1 MKLNKKLLTAALA
14 GALIVTA
21 VPANTFA
28 EKNSAEDSYTE
39 ELNLSKEQAAA
50 RMDELAKQIAELSAR
65 RAEIVTREWKPGETS
80 EGLIEKLQKEEA
92 AAKANYEIAKA
103 NFEARAK
110 EWEAAKDAQEK
121 ARLAKR
127 KAIDAYNSKVG
138 EYERLVKEAEAARDA
153 AKKEAKEKY
162 DDTIASIN
170 RKYEV
175 AQTNLDRVEKEL
187 AAAQKALETALD
199 EDENVPEGTNAQIDQ
214 AKKAVR
220 DLEAKVA
227 QLKNERAKANDE
239 KITVQNSADETLAN
253 ANKQADTLFQAKL
266 QELNKK
272 YKLNDNYGDA
282 AAELTLIERAKL
294 KAIKDY
300 DEAKAYSDVAFKKYL
315 AADKAYEAASK
326 AYAKA
331 NQRAYKVTEELKS
344 IEKQLKE
351 KYVRLNIILKDQN
364 KGINSLAGKLDA
376 DMIKEIENFAELSKS
391 EQAEAI
397 AKLQA
402 ELNKLKEE
410 YDKTKDEIKEV
421 KSVYTYKF
429 AVKDTA
435 GKGVQGLSLTFTNI
449 EDSTKVYVGTS
460 DENGDIVV
468 KGIAEGT
475 YKIAVT
481 HVPTGYKVVQ
491 KGKMVSEV
499 KGLFRPEAEVKAEN
513 NVEEKEAAKESEVT
527 IPEYITIKGAEKD
540 NKEEK
545 DKKEE
550 KDEKVIDGG
559 TIIVDKKDKE
569 EKDNNEKKPE
579 DNKKE
584 DSKKEDNKKEDSKKE
599 DSKADKP
606 AKKEKKKLPKAGA
619 AAEAATIAA
628 AAMATMGGAY
638 LSLKKR
644 K

>member
-21 VPANTFA
+21 IPAGTFA
-28 EKNSAEDSYTE
+28 EKNSAENSYTE
-39 ELNLSKEQAAA
+39 ELNLTKEQAAK

-65 RAEIVTREWKPGETS
+65 RAAIVTQEWKAGETS

-92 AAKANYEIAKA
+92 AAKAKYEKAKA
-103 NFEARAK
+103 NFEAAAK
-110 EWEAAKDAQEK
+110 AWEDAKDAQEK

-127 KAIDAYNSKVG
+127 KALDAYEAKVG
-138 EYERLVKEAEAARDA
+138 EYKKLVKEAEEARDA
-153 AKKEAKEKY
+153 AKKEAQRKH

-170 RKYEV
+170 RKFEV
-175 AQTNLDRVEKEL
+175 AQTNVDRAQTEL
-187 AAAQKALETALD
+187 NAAKKALETLEDD
-199 EDENVPEGTNAQIDQ
+199 EDANVPEATQGQIAQ

-220 DLEAKVA
+220 DAEARLEQA
-227 QLKNERAKANDE
+227 KNERAKAHDE
-239 KITVQNSADETLAN
+239 KIVVQNAAEETLKN
-253 ANKQADTLFQAKL
+253 AKKQADTLYQAKK
-266 QELNKK
+266 QELDKK
-272 YKLNDNYGDA
+272 YILNDNYGDA
-282 AAELTLIERAKL
+282 AAELTKIERAKL
-294 KAIKDY
+294 KAIKAY
-300 DEAKAYSDVAFKKYL
+300 DDAKANADAAFKNYL
-315 AADKAYEAASK
+315 AADKAYDAASK
-326 AYAKA
+326 EYAKA
-331 NQRAYKVTEELKS
+331 NQRAYKVTEELKT

-351 KYVRLNIILKDQN
+351 KYVRINIILKDQN
-364 KGINSLAGKLDA
+364 QGINSLTGKLNA
-376 DMIKEIENFAELSKS
+376 DMIKELENFSQLSKS
-391 EQAEAI
+391 EQADAI
-397 AKLQA
+397 AKLQK
-402 ELNKLKEE
+402 ELDKLKEE

-421 KSVYTYKF
+421 KTVYTYKF

-435 GKGVQGLSLTFTNI
+435 GKGVQGLTLTFTNI
-449 EDSTKVYVGTS
+449 DDSSKVYTGTS

-491 KGKMVSEV
+491 KGKLVSEV

-513 NVEEKEAAKESEVT
+513 NVEEAKKDEAKKDATVE
-527 IPEYITIKGAEKD
+527 IPEYVTIKGG
-540 NKEEK
+540 KE

-550 KDEKVIDGG
+550 KDDEKVIEGG
-559 TIIVDKKDKE
+559 TIVVEK
-569 EKDNNEKKPE
+569 EKDNEKKPE
-579 DNKKE
+579 DNKKPE
-584 DSKKEDNKKEDSKKE
+584 KEDKK
-599 DSKADKP
+599 KP
-606 AKKEKKKLPKAGA
+606 AKPAKRNKRQLPQAGA

>member
-1 MKLNKKLLTAALA
+1 MM
-14 GALIVTA
+14 V
-21 VPANTFA
+21 
-28 EKNSAEDSYTE
+28 
-39 ELNLSKEQAAA
+39 
-50 RMDELAKQIAELSAR
+50 
-65 RAEIVTREWKPGETS
+65 
-80 EGLIEKLQKEEA
+80 
-92 AAKANYEIAKA
+92 
-103 NFEARAK
+103 
-110 EWEAAKDAQEK
+110 
-121 ARLAKR
+121 
-127 KAIDAYNSKVG
+127 
-138 EYERLVKEAEAARDA
+138 
-153 AKKEAKEKY
+153 
-162 DDTIASIN
+162 
-170 RKYEV
+170 
-175 AQTNLDRVEKEL
+175 
-187 AAAQKALETALD
+187 
-199 EDENVPEGTNAQIDQ
+199 
-214 AKKAVR
+214 
-220 DLEAKVA
+220 
-227 QLKNERAKANDE
+227 
-239 KITVQNSADETLAN
+239 KITVKDTAKENLDK

-272 YKLNDNYGDA
+272 YKLNDKYGDA

-300 DEAKAYSDVAFKKYL
+300 EDAKANAEAAFNNYVA
-315 AADKAYEAASK
+315 ANKAYEAASK

-351 KYVRLNIILKDQN
+351 NYVRINIILKDQN
-364 KGINSLAGKLDA
+364 QGINSLAGKLDA
-376 DMIKEIENFAELSKS
+376 DMIQEIENFAQLSKS
-391 EQAEAI
+391 EQAAAI
-397 AKLQA
+397 AKLQK

-481 HVPTGYKVVQ
+481 HIPTGYKVVQ

-513 NVEEKEAAKESEVT
+513 NVEKTEAKKDEAKKEEAKDATVE
-527 IPEYITIKGAEKD
+527 IPEYVTIKGG
-540 NKEEK
+540 KE

-550 KDEKVIDGG
+550 KENKDEKVIDGG
-559 TIIVDKKDKE
+559 TIVVEKQKDKKDN
-569 EKDNNEKKPE
+569 KDNKKPE
-579 DNKKE
+579 KKE
-584 DSKKEDNKKEDSKKE
+584 TK
-599 DSKADKP
+599 KP
-606 AKKEKKKLPKAGA
+606 AKPAKQKLPKAGA

>member
-21 VPANTFA
+21 IPAGTFA
-28 EKNSAEDSYTE
+28 EKNSAENSYTE
-39 ELNLSKEQAAA
+39 ELNLTKEQAAK

-65 RAEIVTREWKPGETS
+65 RAAIVTQEWKAGETS

-92 AAKANYEIAKA
+92 AAKAKYEKAKA
-103 NFEARAK
+103 NFEAAAK
-110 EWEAAKDAQEK
+110 AWEDAKDAQEK

-127 KAIDAYNSKVG
+127 KALDAYEAKVG
-138 EYERLVKEAEAARDA
+138 EYKKLVKEAEEARDA
-153 AKKEAKEKY
+153 AKKEAQRKH

-170 RKYEV
+170 RKFEV
-175 AQTNLDRVEKEL
+175 AQTNVDRAQTEL
-187 AAAQKALETALD
+187 NAAKKALETLEDD
-199 EDENVPEGTNAQIDQ
+199 EDANVPEATQGQIAQ

-220 DLEAKVA
+220 DAEARLEQA
-227 QLKNERAKANDE
+227 KNERAKANDE
-239 KITVQNSADETLAN
+239 KIVVQNAAEETLKN
-253 ANKQADTLFQAKL
+253 AKKQADTLYQAKK
-266 QELNKK
+266 QELDKK
-272 YKLNDNYGDA
+272 YILNDNYGDA
-282 AAELTLIERAKL
+282 AAELTKIERAKL
-294 KAIKDY
+294 KAIKAY
-300 DEAKAYSDVAFKKYL
+300 DDAKANADAAFKNYL
-315 AADKAYEAASK
+315 AADKAYDAASK
-326 AYAKA
+326 EYAKA
-331 NQRAYKVTEELKS
+331 NQRAYKVTEELKT

-351 KYVRLNIILKDQN
+351 KYVRINIILKDQN
-364 KGINSLAGKLDA
+364 QGINSLTGKLNA
-376 DMIKEIENFAELSKS
+376 DMIKELENFSQLSKS
-391 EQAEAI
+391 EQADAI
-397 AKLQA
+397 AKLQK
-402 ELNKLKEE
+402 ELDKLKEE

-421 KSVYTYKF
+421 KTVYTYKF

-435 GKGVQGLSLTFTNI
+435 GKGVQGLTLTFTNI
-449 EDSTKVYVGTS
+449 DDSSKVYTGTS

-491 KGKMVSEV
+491 KGKLVSEV

-513 NVEEKEAAKESEVT
+513 NVEEISEKKEEAKDKEVE
-527 IPEYITIKGAEKD
+527 IPEYVTIKGG
-540 NKEEK
+540 KE

-550 KDEKVIDGG
+550 KDDEKVIEGG
-559 TIIVDKKDKE
+559 TIVVEK
-569 EKDNNEKKPE
+569 EKDNEKKPE
-579 DNKKE
+579 DNKKPE
-584 DSKKEDNKKEDSKKE
+584 KEDNKKPAKPSKKE
-599 DSKADKP
+599 KA
-606 AKKEKKKLPKAGA
+606 ELPKAGA

>member
-21 VPANTFA
+21 IPAGTFA
-28 EKNSAEDSYTE
+28 EKNSAENSYTE
-39 ELNLSKEQAAA
+39 ELNLTKEQAAK

-65 RAEIVTREWKPGETS
+65 RAAIVTKEWKAGETS

-92 AAKANYEIAKA
+92 AAKAKYEKAKA
-103 NFEARAK
+103 NFEAAAK
-110 EWEAAKDAQEK
+110 AWEDAKDAQEK

-127 KAIDAYNSKVG
+127 KALDAYEAKVG
-138 EYERLVKEAEAARDA
+138 EYKKLVKEAEEARDA
-153 AKKEAKEKY
+153 AKKEAQRKH

-170 RKYEV
+170 RKFEV
-175 AQTNLDRVEKEL
+175 AQTNVDRAQTEL
-187 AAAQKALETALD
+187 NAAKKALETLEDD
-199 EDENVPEGTNAQIDQ
+199 EDANVPEATQGQIAQ

-220 DLEAKVA
+220 DAEARLEQA
-227 QLKNERAKANDE
+227 KNERAKAHDE
-239 KITVQNSADETLAN
+239 KIVVQNAAEETLKKAK
-253 ANKQADTLFQAKL
+253 KQADTLYQAKK
-266 QELNKK
+266 QELDKK
-272 YKLNDNYGDA
+272 YILNDNYGDA
-282 AAELTLIERAKL
+282 AAELTKIERAKL
-294 KAIKDY
+294 KAIKAY
-300 DEAKAYSDVAFKKYL
+300 DDAKANADAAFKNYL
-315 AADKAYEAASK
+315 AADKAYDAASK
-326 AYAKA
+326 EYAKA
-331 NQRAYKVTEELKS
+331 NQRAYKVTEELKT

-351 KYVRLNIILKDQN
+351 KYVRINIILKDQN
-364 KGINSLAGKLDA
+364 QGINSLTGKLNA
-376 DMIKEIENFAELSKS
+376 DMIKELENFSQLSKS
-391 EQAEAI
+391 EQADAI
-397 AKLQA
+397 AKLQK
-402 ELNKLKEE
+402 ELDKLKEE

-421 KSVYTYKF
+421 KTVYTYKF

-435 GKGVQGLSLTFTNI
+435 GKGVQGLTLTFTNI
-449 EDSTKVYVGTS
+449 DDSSKVYTGTS

-513 NVEEKEAAKESEVT
+513 NVEEISEKKEEAKDKEVE
-527 IPEYITIKGAEKD
+527 IPEYVTIKGG
-540 NKEEK
+540 KE
-545 DKKEE
+545 DKKD
-550 KDEKVIDGG
+550 DEKVIEGG
-559 TIIVDKKDKE
+559 TIVVEK
-569 EKDNNEKKPE
+569 EKDNEKKPE
-579 DNKKE
+579 DNKKPE
-584 DSKKEDNKKEDSKKE
+584 KEDNKKP
-599 DSKADKP
+599 AKP
-606 AKKEKKKLPKAGA
+606 AKKVKKQLPKAGA

>member
-14 GALIVTA
+14 GALVVTA
-21 VPANTFA
+21 VPAGTFA
-28 EKNSAEDSYTE
+28 EKNSAENTYPEETNYT
-39 ELNLSKEQAAA
+39 KEQAAA
-50 RMDELAKQIAELSAR
+50 RMDQLAKKIAELSAR
-65 RAEIVTREWKPGETS
+65 RAAIVTQEWKAGETS

-92 AAKANYEIAKA
+92 AAKKAYEAAKA
-103 NFEARAK
+103 NFEAAAK
-110 EWEAAKDAQEK
+110 AWEDAKDAQEK

-127 KAIDAYNSKVG
+127 KALDAYDAKVG
-138 EYERLVKEAEAARDA
+138 EYNKLVKEAEAARDA
-153 AKKEAKEKY
+153 AKKEAKEKFE
-162 DDTIASIN
+162 DTIASVN

-175 AQTNLDRVEKEL
+175 SQTNLDRAENEL
-187 AAAQKALETALD
+187 AAAKKALETIAD
-199 EDENVPEGTNAQIDQ
+199 EDEDVPEGTQAQYDQ
-214 AKKAVR
+214 AKKTVT

-227 QLKNERAKANDE
+227 QLKVERTKAHDE
-239 KITVQNSADETLAN
+239 KVTVEYTAKENLEK

-300 DEAKAYSDVAFKKYL
+300 ENAKANAEAAFENYL
-315 AADKAYEAASK
+315 AANKAYEAASK

-331 NQRAYKVTEELKS
+331 NQRAYKLTEELKS

-351 KYVRLNIILKDQN
+351 NYVRINTILKDQN
-364 KGINSLAGKLDA
+364 QGINSLAGKLDA

-391 EQAEAI
+391 EQAAAI
-397 AKLQA
+397 AKLQK

-499 KGLFRPEAEVKAEN
+499 KSLFRPEAEVKAEN
-513 NVEEKEAAKESEVT
+513 NAEEAKKDEAKKDATVE
-527 IPEYITIKGAEKD
+527 IPEYVTIKGG
-540 NKEEK
+540 KE
-545 DKKEE
+545 DKKDDK

-559 TIIVDKKDKE
+559 TIVVEK
-569 EKDNNEKKPE
+569 EKDNKDNKDEKYNKDNKKPE
-579 DNKKE
+579 KDEKENNKKP
-584 DSKKEDNKKEDSKKE
+584 
-599 DSKADKP
+599 AKP
-606 AKKEKKKLPKAGA
+606 SKKEKKALPKAGA

>member
-1 MKLNKKLLTAALA
+1 MKLNKKLLTAALT

-21 VPANTFA
+21 VPAGTFA
-28 EKNSAEDSYTE
+28 EKNSAENTYTE
-39 ELNLSKEQAAA
+39 ELNLTKQQAAA
-50 RMDELAKQIAELSAR
+50 RMDQLAKQIAELSAR
-65 RAEIVTREWKPGETS
+65 RAAIVTQEWEAGQTS
-80 EGLIEKLQKEEA
+80 EGLIEKLQKEAAAKKAYE
-92 AAKANYEIAKA
+92 AAKANYEAAAKA
-103 NFEARAK
+103 
-110 EWEAAKDAQEK
+110 WENAKDAQEK

-127 KAIDAYNSKVG
+127 KAIDAYDAKVG

-153 AKKEAKEKY
+153 AKKEAKRKF
-162 DDTIASIN
+162 DDTIANSN
-170 RKYEV
+170 RKFEV
-175 AQTNLDRVEKEL
+175 AQTNVDRAQIEL
-187 AAAQKALETALD
+187 NAAKKALATVEDD
-199 EDENVPEGTNAQIDQ
+199 EENVPEGTNAQIAQ

-220 DLEAKVA
+220 DA
-227 QLKNERAKANDE
+227 QARLAQAENEKAKAHDE
-239 KITVQNSADETLAN
+239 KVEAHAAAGKTLEN
-253 ANKQADTLFQAKL
+253 AIKQADTLFQAKL

-272 YKLNDNYGDA
+272 YRLNDNYGDA

-294 KAIKDY
+294 KAIKDF
-300 DEAKAYSDVAFKKYL
+300 DNARANAEVAFRNYL
-315 AADKAYEAASK
+315 AAEKSYDAASK

-351 KYVRLNIILKDQN
+351 KYVRINIILKDQN
-364 KGINSLAGKLDA
+364 QGINSLAGKLDA

-391 EQAEAI
+391 EQAAAI
-397 AKLQA
+397 AKLQT

-429 AVKDTA
+429 AVKDTT
-435 GKGVQGLSLTFTNI
+435 GKGVQGLTLQFTNI
-449 EDSTKVYVGTS
+449 EDSTKVYNGTS
-460 DENGDIVV
+460 DEKGDIVV

-481 HVPTGYKVVQ
+481 HIPTGYKVVQ

-513 NVEEKEAAKESEVT
+513 NVEEAKKDEAKKEAEVE
-527 IPEYITIKGAEKD
+527 IPEYVTIKGG
-540 NKEEK
+540 KE

-550 KDEKVIDGG
+550 KENKDEKVVDGG
-559 TIIVDKKDKE
+559 TIVVEKEKDNKDNTKKPEKE
-569 EKDNNEKKPE
+569 EKENNKKPA
-579 DNKKE
+579 KP
-584 DSKKEDNKKEDSKKE
+584 SKKE
-599 DSKADKP
+599 KA
-606 AKKEKKKLPKAGA
+606 ELPKAGA

>member
-21 VPANTFA
+21 IPAGTFA
-28 EKNSAEDSYTE
+28 EKNSGENSYTE
-39 ELNLSKEQAAA
+39 ELNLTKEQAAK

-65 RAEIVTREWKPGETS
+65 RAAIVTQEWKAGETS

-92 AAKANYEIAKA
+92 AAKAKYEKAKA
-103 NFEARAK
+103 NFEAAAK
-110 EWEAAKDAQEK
+110 AWEDAKDAQEK

-127 KAIDAYNSKVG
+127 KALDAYEAKVG
-138 EYERLVKEAEAARDA
+138 EYKKLVKEAEEARDA
-153 AKKEAKEKY
+153 AKKEAQRKH

-170 RKYEV
+170 RKFEV
-175 AQTNLDRVEKEL
+175 AQTNVDRAQTEL
-187 AAAQKALETALD
+187 NAAKKALETLEDD
-199 EDENVPEGTNAQIDQ
+199 EDANVPEATQGQIAQ

-220 DLEAKVA
+220 DAEARLEQA
-227 QLKNERAKANDE
+227 KNERAKAHDE
-239 KITVQNSADETLAN
+239 KIVVQNAAEETLKKAK
-253 ANKQADTLFQAKL
+253 KQADTLYQAKK
-266 QELNKK
+266 QELDKK
-272 YKLNDNYGDA
+272 YILNDNYGDA
-282 AAELTLIERAKL
+282 AAELTKIERAKL
-294 KAIKDY
+294 KAIKAY
-300 DEAKAYSDVAFKKYL
+300 DDAKANADAAFKNYL
-315 AADKAYEAASK
+315 AADKAYDAASK
-326 AYAKA
+326 EYAKA
-331 NQRAYKVTEELKS
+331 NQRAYKVTEELKT

-351 KYVRLNIILKDQN
+351 KYVRINIILKDQN
-364 KGINSLAGKLDA
+364 QGINSLTGKLNA
-376 DMIKEIENFAELSKS
+376 DMIKELENFSQLSKS
-391 EQAEAI
+391 EQADAI
-397 AKLQA
+397 AKLQK
-402 ELNKLKEE
+402 ELDKLKEE

-421 KSVYTYKF
+421 KTVYTYKF

-435 GKGVQGLSLTFTNI
+435 GKGVQGLTLTFTNI
-449 EDSTKVYVGTS
+449 DDSSKVYTGTS

-491 KGKMVSEV
+491 KGKLVSEV

-513 NVEEKEAAKESEVT
+513 NVEEISEKKEEAKDKEVE
-527 IPEYITIKGAEKD
+527 IPEYVTIKGG
-540 NKEEK
+540 KE

-550 KDEKVIDGG
+550 KDDEKVIEGG
-559 TIIVDKKDKE
+559 TIVVEK
-569 EKDNNEKKPE
+569 EKDNEKKPE
-579 DNKKE
+579 DNKKPE
-584 DSKKEDNKKEDSKKE
+584 KENNKKP
-599 DSKADKP
+599 AKP
-606 AKKEKKKLPKAGA
+606 AKKVKKQLPKAGA

>member
-14 GALIVTA
+14 GALVVTA
-21 VPANTFA
+21 VPAGTFA
-28 EKNSAEDSYTE
+28 EKNAAENSYTE
-39 ELNLSKEQAAA
+39 ELNLTKQQAAA
-50 RMDELAKQIAELSAR
+50 RMDQLAKKIAELSAR
-65 RAEIVTREWKPGETS
+65 RAQIVTQEWKAGETS

-92 AAKANYEIAKA
+92 AAKKAYEAAKA
-103 NFEARAK
+103 NFEAAAK
-110 EWEAAKDAQEK
+110 AWEQAKDAQEK

-127 KAIDAYNSKVG
+127 KALDAYDAKVG
-138 EYERLVKEAEAARDA
+138 EYNRLVKEAEAARDA
-153 AKKEAKEKY
+153 AKKEAKEKFE
-162 DDTIASIN
+162 DTIASAN

-175 AQTNLDRVEKEL
+175 AQTNLDRAENEL
-187 AAAQKALETALD
+187 AAAKKALETIADD
-199 EDENVPEGTNAQIDQ
+199 EDENVPEGTNAQYDQ

-220 DLEAKVA
+220 ELQAKVA
-227 QLKNERAKANDE
+227 QLEVERAKANDE
-239 KITVQNSADETLAN
+239 KITVKDTAKENLEK

-300 DEAKAYSDVAFKKYL
+300 DNAKANAEAAFGNYVA
-315 AADKAYEAASK
+315 ANKAYEAASK
-326 AYAKA
+326 AYARA

-351 KYVRLNIILKDQN
+351 NYVRINIILKDQN
-364 KGINSLAGKLDA
+364 QGINSLAGKLDS

-397 AKLQA
+397 AKLQK

-513 NVEEKEAAKESEVT
+513 NVEETKKDEAKKEAEVE
-527 IPEYITIKGAEKD
+527 IPEYVTIKGG
-540 NKEEK
+540 KE

-550 KDEKVIDGG
+550 KDEKVVDGG
-559 TIIVDKKDKE
+559 TIVVEK
-569 EKDNNEKKPE
+569 EKDNEKKPE
-579 DNKKE
+579 DNKKPE
-584 DSKKEDNKKEDSKKE
+584 KEEKENNKKPAKPSKKE
-599 DSKADKP
+599 KA
-606 AKKEKKKLPKAGA
+606 ELPKAGA

>member
-21 VPANTFA
+21 IPAGTFA
-28 EKNSAEDSYTE
+28 EKNSAENSYTE
-39 ELNLSKEQAAA
+39 ELNLTKEQAAK

-65 RAEIVTREWKPGETS
+65 RAAIVTQEWKAGETS

-92 AAKANYEIAKA
+92 AAKAKYEKAKA
-103 NFEARAK
+103 NFEAAAK
-110 EWEAAKDAQEK
+110 AWEDAKDAQEK

-127 KAIDAYNSKVG
+127 KALDAYEAKVG
-138 EYERLVKEAEAARDA
+138 EYKKLVKEAEEARDA
-153 AKKEAKEKY
+153 AKKEAQRKH

-170 RKYEV
+170 RKFEV
-175 AQTNLDRVEKEL
+175 AQTNVDRAQTEL
-187 AAAQKALETALD
+187 NAAKKALETLEDD
-199 EDENVPEGTNAQIDQ
+199 EDANVPEATQGQIAQ

-220 DLEAKVA
+220 DAEARLEQA
-227 QLKNERAKANDE
+227 KNEKAKAHDE
-239 KITVQNSADETLAN
+239 KIVVQNAAEETLKKAK
-253 ANKQADTLFQAKL
+253 KQADTLYQAKK
-266 QELNKK
+266 QELDKK
-272 YKLNDNYGDA
+272 YILNDNYGDA
-282 AAELTLIERAKL
+282 AAELTKIERAKL
-294 KAIKDY
+294 KAIKAY
-300 DEAKAYSDVAFKKYL
+300 DDAKANADAAFKNYL
-315 AADKAYEAASK
+315 AADKAYDAASK
-326 AYAKA
+326 EYAKA
-331 NQRAYKVTEELKS
+331 NQRAYKVTEELKT

-351 KYVRLNIILKDQN
+351 KYVRINIILKDQN
-364 KGINSLAGKLDA
+364 QGINSLTGKLNA
-376 DMIKEIENFAELSKS
+376 DMIKELENFSQLSKS
-391 EQAEAI
+391 EQADAI
-397 AKLQA
+397 AKLQK
-402 ELNKLKEE
+402 ELDKLKEE

-421 KSVYTYKF
+421 KTVYTYKF

-435 GKGVQGLSLTFTNI
+435 GKGVQGLTLTFTNI
-449 EDSTKVYVGTS
+449 DDSSKVYTGTS

-491 KGKMVSEV
+491 KGKLVSEV

-513 NVEEKEAAKESEVT
+513 NVEEISEKKEEAKDKEVE
-527 IPEYITIKGAEKD
+527 IPEYVTIKGG
-540 NKEEK
+540 KE

-550 KDEKVIDGG
+550 KDDEKVIEGG
-559 TIIVDKKDKE
+559 TIVVEK
-569 EKDNNEKKPE
+569 EKDNEKKPE
-579 DNKKE
+579 DNKKPE
-584 DSKKEDNKKEDSKKE
+584 KENNKKP
-599 DSKADKP
+599 AKP
-606 AKKEKKKLPKAGA
+606 AKKVKKQLPKAGA

>member
-14 GALIVTA
+14 GALVVTA
-21 VPANTFA
+21 VPAGTFA
-28 EKNSAEDSYTE
+28 EKNSKENSYTE
-39 ELNLSKEQAAA
+39 ELNLTKQQAAA
-50 RMDELAKQIAELSAR
+50 RMDQLAKKIAELSAR
-65 RAEIVTREWKPGETS
+65 RAAIVTQEWKAGETS

-92 AAKANYEIAKA
+92 AAKKAYEAAKA
-103 NFEARAK
+103 NFEAAAK
-110 EWEAAKDAQEK
+110 AWEAAKDAQEK

-127 KAIDAYNSKVG
+127 KALDAYDAKVG
-138 EYERLVKEAEAARDA
+138 EYNRLVKEAEAARDA
-153 AKKEAKEKY
+153 AKKEAKEKFE
-162 DDTIASIN
+162 DTIASAN

-175 AQTNLDRVEKEL
+175 AQTNLDRAENEL
-187 AAAQKALETALD
+187 AAAKKALETIADD
-199 EDENVPEGTNAQIDQ
+199 EDENIPEGTNAQYDQ

-220 DLEAKVA
+220 DLQAKVA
-227 QLKNERAKANDE
+227 ELEVERAKANDE
-239 KITVQNSADETLAN
+239 KITVKNTAKENLEK

-300 DEAKAYSDVAFKKYL
+300 DNAKANAEAAFNNYVA
-315 AADKAYEAASK
+315 ANKAYEAASK

-351 KYVRLNIILKDQN
+351 NYVRINIILKDQN
-364 KGINSLAGKLDA
+364 QGINSLAGKLDS

-391 EQAEAI
+391 EQAAAI
-397 AKLQA
+397 AKLQK

-475 YKIAVT
+475 YKITVT

-499 KGLFRPEAEVKAEN
+499 KSLFRPEAEVKAEN
-513 NVEEKEAAKESEVT
+513 NAEEATAEKKDATVE
-527 IPEYITIKGAEKD
+527 IPEYVTIKGG
-540 NKEEK
+540 KE

-550 KDEKVIDGG
+550 KENKDEKVIDGG
-559 TIIVDKKDKE
+559 TIVVEKQKDKKD
-569 EKDNNEKKPE
+569 NKKPE
-579 DNKKE
+579 KKE
-584 DSKKEDNKKEDSKKE
+584 TK
-599 DSKADKP
+599 KP
-606 AKKEKKKLPKAGA
+606 AKPAKQKKALPKAGA

>member
-21 VPANTFA
+21 IPASTFA
-28 EKNSAEDSYTE
+28 EKNSAENSYTE
-39 ELNLSKEQAAA
+39 ELNLTKEQAAK
-50 RMDELAKQIAELSAR
+50 RMDELAKQIAELSKR
-65 RAEIVTREWKPGETS
+65 RAEIVTQEWKAGETS

-92 AAKANYEIAKA
+92 AAKAKYEKAKA
-103 NFEARAK
+103 NFEAAAK
-110 EWEAAKDAQEK
+110 AWEDAKDAQEK

-127 KAIDAYNSKVG
+127 KALDAYEAKVG
-138 EYERLVKEAEAARDA
+138 EYKKLVKEAEEARDA
-153 AKKEAKEKY
+153 AKKEAQRKH

-170 RKYEV
+170 RKFEV
-175 AQTNLDRVEKEL
+175 AQTNVDRAQTEL
-187 AAAQKALETALD
+187 NAAKKALETLEDD
-199 EDENVPEGTNAQIDQ
+199 EDANVPEATQGQIAQ

-220 DLEAKVA
+220 DAEARLEQA
-227 QLKNERAKANDE
+227 KNERAKAHDE
-239 KITVQNSADETLAN
+239 KIVVQNAAEETLKKAK
-253 ANKQADTLFQAKL
+253 KQADTLYQAKK
-266 QELNKK
+266 QELDKK
-272 YKLNDNYGDA
+272 YILNDNYGDA
-282 AAELTLIERAKL
+282 AAELTKIERAKL
-294 KAIKDY
+294 KAIKAY
-300 DEAKAYSDVAFKKYL
+300 DDAKANADAAFKNYL
-315 AADKAYEAASK
+315 AADKAYDAASK
-326 AYAKA
+326 EYAKA

-351 KYVRLNIILKDQN
+351 KYVRINIILKDQN
-364 KGINSLAGKLDA
+364 QGINSLTGKLNA
-376 DMIKEIENFAELSKS
+376 DMIKELENFSQLSKS
-391 EQAEAI
+391 EQADAI
-397 AKLQA
+397 AKLQK
-402 ELNKLKEE
+402 ELDKLKEE

-421 KSVYTYKF
+421 KTVYTYKF

-435 GKGVQGLSLTFTNI
+435 GKGVQGLTLTFTNI
-449 EDSTKVYVGTS
+449 DDSSKVYTGTS

-513 NVEEKEAAKESEVT
+513 NVEEISEKKEEAKDKEVE
-527 IPEYITIKGAEKD
+527 IPEYVTIKGG
-540 NKEEK
+540 KE
-545 DKKEE
+545 DKKDD
-550 KDEKVIDGG
+550 KKDDEKVIEGG
-559 TIIVDKKDKE
+559 TIVVEK
-569 EKDNNEKKPE
+569 EKDNEKKPE
-579 DNKKE
+579 DNKKPE
-584 DSKKEDNKKEDSKKE
+584 KEDNKKT
-599 DSKADKP
+599 AKP
-606 AKKEKKKLPKAGA
+606 AKKVKKQLPKAGA

>member
-21 VPANTFA
+21 IPAGTFA
-28 EKNSAEDSYTE
+28 EKNSAENSYTE
-39 ELNLSKEQAAA
+39 ELNLTKEQAAK

-65 RAEIVTREWKPGETS
+65 RAAIVTQEWKAGETS

-92 AAKANYEIAKA
+92 AAKAKYEKAKA
-103 NFEARAK
+103 NFEA
-110 EWEAAKDAQEK
+110 AAKAWEDAKYAQEK

-127 KAIDAYNSKVG
+127 KALDAYEAKVG
-138 EYERLVKEAEAARDA
+138 EYKKLVKEAEEARDA
-153 AKKEAKEKY
+153 AKKEAQRKH

-170 RKYEV
+170 RKFEV
-175 AQTNLDRVEKEL
+175 AQTNVDRAQTEL
-187 AAAQKALETALD
+187 NAAKKALETLEDD
-199 EDENVPEGTNAQIDQ
+199 EDANVPEATQGQIAQ

-220 DLEAKVA
+220 DAEARLEQA
-227 QLKNERAKANDE
+227 KNERAKAHDE
-239 KITVQNSADETLAN
+239 KIVVQNAAEETLKKAK
-253 ANKQADTLFQAKL
+253 KQADTLYQAKK
-266 QELNKK
+266 QELDKK
-272 YKLNDNYGDA
+272 YILNDNYGDA
-282 AAELTLIERAKL
+282 AAELTKIERAKL
-294 KAIKDY
+294 KAIKAY
-300 DEAKAYSDVAFKKYL
+300 DDAKANADAAFKNYL
-315 AADKAYEAASK
+315 AADKAYDAASK
-326 AYAKA
+326 EYAKA
-331 NQRAYKVTEELKS
+331 NQRAYKVTEELKT

-351 KYVRLNIILKDQN
+351 KYVRINIILKDQN
-364 KGINSLAGKLDA
+364 QGINSLTGKLNA
-376 DMIKEIENFAELSKS
+376 DMIKELENFSQLSKS
-391 EQAEAI
+391 EQADAI
-397 AKLQA
+397 AKLQK
-402 ELNKLKEE
+402 ELDKLKEE

-421 KSVYTYKF
+421 KTVYTYKF

-435 GKGVQGLSLTFTNI
+435 GKGVQGLTLTFTNI
-449 EDSTKVYVGTS
+449 DDSSKVYTGTS

-491 KGKMVSEV
+491 KGKLVSEV

-513 NVEEKEAAKESEVT
+513 NVEEISEKKEEAKDKEVE
-527 IPEYITIKGAEKD
+527 IPEYVTIKGG
-540 NKEEK
+540 KE

-550 KDEKVIDGG
+550 KDDEKVIEGG
-559 TIIVDKKDKE
+559 TIVVEK
-569 EKDNNEKKPE
+569 EKDNEKKPE
-579 DNKKE
+579 DNKKPE
-584 DSKKEDNKKEDSKKE
+584 KEDNKKP
-599 DSKADKP
+599 AKP
-606 AKKEKKKLPKAGA
+606 AKKVKKQLPKAGA

>member
-14 GALIVTA
+14 GALVVTA
-21 VPANTFA
+21 VPAGTFA
-28 EKNSAEDSYTE
+28 EKNGAENSYTE
-39 ELNLSKEQAAA
+39 ELNLTKEQAAA

-65 RAEIVTREWKPGETS
+65 RAAIVTQEWEAGQTS

-92 AAKANYEIAKA
+92 VAKKAYEAAKANYEAAAKA
-103 NFEARAK
+103 
-110 EWEAAKDAQEK
+110 WEDAKDAQEK

-127 KAIDAYNSKVG
+127 KAIDAYNAKVG

-153 AKKEAKEKY
+153 AKKEAQRKF
-162 DDTIASIN
+162 DDTIANSN
-170 RKYEV
+170 REFEV
-175 AQTNLDRVEKEL
+175 AQTNVDRAQIEL
-187 AAAQKALETALD
+187 NAAKKALATLEDD
-199 EDENVPEGTNAQIDQ
+199 EENVPEATQGQIAQ

-220 DLEAKVA
+220 DA
-227 QLKNERAKANDE
+227 QARLAQAENEKAKAHDE
-239 KITVQNSADETLAN
+239 KVEAHAAAGKTLESAI
-253 ANKQADTLFQAKL
+253 KQADTLFQAKI

-282 AAELTLIERAKL
+282 AAELTKIERAKL
-294 KAIKDY
+294 KAIKAY
-300 DEAKAYSDVAFKKYL
+300 DDAKANADSAFKNYL
-315 AADKAYEAASK
+315 AAEKAYDAASK
-326 AYAKA
+326 TYAKA

-351 KYVRLNIILKDQN
+351 KYVRINIILKDQN
-364 KGINSLAGKLDA
+364 QGINSLTGKLNA
-376 DMIKEIENFAELSKS
+376 DMIKELENFSQLSKS
-391 EQAEAI
+391 EQADAI
-397 AKLQA
+397 AKLQK
-402 ELNKLKEE
+402 ELDKLKEE

-421 KSVYTYKF
+421 KTVYTYKF

-435 GKGVQGLSLTFTNI
+435 GKGVQGLTLTFTNI
-449 EDSTKVYVGTS
+449 DDSTKVYAGTS
-460 DENGDIVV
+460 DENGDIIV

-491 KGKMVSEV
+491 KGKLVSEV
-499 KGLFRPEAEVKAEN
+499 KSLFRPEAEVKAEN
-513 NVEEKEAAKESEVT
+513 NAEEATAEKKDATVE
-527 IPEYITIKGAEKD
+527 IPEYVTIKGG
-540 NKEEK
+540 KE

-550 KDEKVIDGG
+550 KDDEKVIEGG
-559 TIIVDKKDKE
+559 TIVVEK
-569 EKDNNEKKPE
+569 EKDNKDNKKPE
-579 DNKKE
+579 
-584 DSKKEDNKKEDSKKE
+584 KEDNKKPEKE
-599 DSKADKP
+599 EKENNKKP
-606 AKKEKKKLPKAGA
+606 AKPAKTKKKLPKAGA

>member
-21 VPANTFA
+21 IPAGTFA
-28 EKNSAEDSYTE
+28 EKNSAENSYTE
-39 ELNLSKEQAAA
+39 ELNLTKEQAAK

-65 RAEIVTREWKPGETS
+65 RAAIVTQEWKAGETS

-92 AAKANYEIAKA
+92 AAKAKYEKAKA
-103 NFEARAK
+103 NFEAAAK
-110 EWEAAKDAQEK
+110 AWEDAKDAQEK

-127 KAIDAYNSKVG
+127 KALDAYEAKVG
-138 EYERLVKEAEAARDA
+138 EYKKLVKEAEEARDA
-153 AKKEAKEKY
+153 AKKEAQRKH

-170 RKYEV
+170 RKFEV
-175 AQTNLDRVEKEL
+175 AQTNVDRAQTEL
-187 AAAQKALETALD
+187 NAAKKALETLEDD
-199 EDENVPEGTNAQIDQ
+199 EDANVPEATQGQIAQ

-220 DLEAKVA
+220 DAEARLEQA
-227 QLKNERAKANDE
+227 KNERAKAHDE
-239 KITVQNSADETLAN
+239 KIVVQNAAEETLKKAK
-253 ANKQADTLFQAKL
+253 KQADTLYQAKK
-266 QELNKK
+266 QELDKK
-272 YKLNDNYGDA
+272 YILNDNYGDA
-282 AAELTLIERAKL
+282 AAELTKIERAKL
-294 KAIKDY
+294 KAIKAY
-300 DEAKAYSDVAFKKYL
+300 DDAKANADAAFKNYL
-315 AADKAYEAASK
+315 AADKAYDAASK
-326 AYAKA
+326 EYAKA
-331 NQRAYKVTEELKS
+331 NQRAYKVTEELKT

-351 KYVRLNIILKDQN
+351 KYVRINIILKDQN
-364 KGINSLAGKLDA
+364 QGINSLTGKLNA
-376 DMIKEIENFAELSKS
+376 DMIKELENFSQLSKS
-391 EQAEAI
+391 EQADAI
-397 AKLQA
+397 AKLQK
-402 ELNKLKEE
+402 ELDKLKEE

-421 KSVYTYKF
+421 KTVYTYKF

-435 GKGVQGLSLTFTNI
+435 GKGVQGLTLTFTNI
-449 EDSTKVYVGTS
+449 DDSSKVYTGTS

-513 NVEEKEAAKESEVT
+513 NVEEISEKKEEAKDKEVE
-527 IPEYITIKGAEKD
+527 IPEYVTIKGG
-540 NKEEK
+540 KE

-550 KDEKVIDGG
+550 KDDEKVIEGG
-559 TIIVDKKDKE
+559 TIVVEK
-569 EKDNNEKKPE
+569 EKDNEKKPE
-579 DNKKE
+579 DNKKPE
-584 DSKKEDNKKEDSKKE
+584 KEDNKKP
-599 DSKADKP
+599 AKP
-606 AKKEKKKLPKAGA
+606 AKKVKKQLPKAGA

>member
-14 GALIVTA
+14 GALVVTA
-21 VPANTFA
+21 VPAGTFA
-28 EKNSAEDSYTE
+28 EKNSKENSYTE
-39 ELNLSKEQAAA
+39 ELNLTKQQAAA
-50 RMDELAKQIAELSAR
+50 RMDQLAKKIAELSAR
-65 RAEIVTREWKPGETS
+65 RAAIVTQEWKAGETS
-80 EGLIEKLQKEEA
+80 EGLIEKLQREEA
-92 AAKANYEIAKA
+92 AAKKAYEAAKA
-103 NFEARAK
+103 NFEAAAK
-110 EWEAAKDAQEK
+110 AWEDAKDAQEK

-127 KAIDAYNSKVG
+127 KALDAYDAKLG
-138 EYERLVKEAEAARDA
+138 EYAKLVKEAEAARDA
-153 AKKEAKEKY
+153 AKKEAKEKFE
-162 DDTIASIN
+162 DTIASAN
-170 RKYEV
+170 RKYEA
-175 AQTNLDRVEKEL
+175 AQTNLDRAENEL
-187 AAAQKALETALD
+187 TAAKKALETIAD
-199 EDENVPEGTNAQIDQ
+199 SDENVPEGTKAQYDQ

-220 DLEAKVA
+220 EAEAKVA
-227 QLKNERAKANDE
+227 QLKIERTKANDE
-239 KITVQNSADETLAN
+239 KITVKDTAKENLDK

-272 YKLNDNYGDA
+272 YKLNDKYGDA

-300 DEAKAYSDVAFKKYL
+300 EDAKANAEAAFNNYVA
-315 AADKAYEAASK
+315 ANKAYEAASK

-351 KYVRLNIILKDQN
+351 NYVRINIILKDQN
-364 KGINSLAGKLDA
+364 QGINSLAGKLDA
-376 DMIKEIENFAELSKS
+376 DMIQEIENFAQLSKS
-391 EQAEAI
+391 EQAAAI
-397 AKLQA
+397 AKLQK

-481 HVPTGYKVVQ
+481 HIPTGYKVVQ

-499 KGLFRPEAEVKAEN
+499 KSLFRPEAEVKAEN
-513 NVEEKEAAKESEVT
+513 NVEETKKDEAKKDAEVE
-527 IPEYITIKGAEKD
+527 IPEYVTIKGSEEGK
-540 NKEEK
+540 KEEK
-545 DKKEE
+545 EN

-559 TIIVDKKDKE
+559 TIVVEKDKKDN
-569 EKDNNEKKPE
+569 KDNKKPE
-579 DNKKE
+579 KKE
-584 DSKKEDNKKEDSKKE
+584 TK
-599 DSKADKP
+599 KP
-606 AKKEKKKLPKAGA
+606 AKPAKEKKALPKAGA

>member
-14 GALIVTA
+14 GALVVTA
-21 VPANTFA
+21 VPAGTFA
-28 EKNSAEDSYTE
+28 EKNSKENSYTE
-39 ELNLSKEQAAA
+39 ELNLTKQQAAA
-50 RMDELAKQIAELSAR
+50 RMDQLAKKIAELSAR
-65 RAEIVTREWKPGETS
+65 RAAIVTQEWKAGETS

-92 AAKANYEIAKA
+92 AAKKAYEAAKA
-103 NFEARAK
+103 NFEAAAK
-110 EWEAAKDAQEK
+110 AWEQAKDAQEK

-127 KAIDAYNSKVG
+127 KALDAYDAKVG
-138 EYERLVKEAEAARDA
+138 EYNKLVKEAEAARDA
-153 AKKEAKEKY
+153 AKKEAKEKFE
-162 DDTIASIN
+162 DTIASSN

-175 AQTNLDRVEKEL
+175 AQTNLDRAENEL
-187 AAAQKALETALD
+187 AAAKKALETIADD
-199 EDENVPEGTNAQIDQ
+199 EDENVPEGTKAQYDQ
-214 AKKAVR
+214 AKKAVLE
-220 DLEAKVA
+220 LEAKVA
-227 QLKNERAKANDE
+227 QLKIERTKAHDE
-239 KITVQNSADETLAN
+239 KITVKDTAKENLEKAN
-253 ANKQADTLFQAKL
+253 DQADTLFQAKI

-300 DEAKAYSDVAFKKYL
+300 DNAKANAEAAFGNYVA
-315 AADKAYEAASK
+315 ANKAYEAASK

-351 KYVRLNIILKDQN
+351 NYVRINIILKDQN
-364 KGINSLAGKLDA
+364 QGINSLAGKLDS

-391 EQAEAI
+391 EQAAAI
-397 AKLQA
+397 AKLQK

-429 AVKDTA
+429 AVKDTT

-468 KGIAEGT
+468 KGIAEGA

-513 NVEEKEAAKESEVT
+513 NAKEATAEKKKATVEIPEIVIIKGGKEDKKDEKE
-527 IPEYITIKGAEKD
+527 
-540 NKEEK
+540 
-545 DKKEE
+545 DK

-559 TIIVDKKDKE
+559 TIVVEKEKDNKDNKDEKDNKDNKKPEKE
-569 EKDNNEKKPE
+569 EKENNK
-579 DNKKE
+579 
-584 DSKKEDNKKEDSKKE
+584 
-599 DSKADKP
+599 KP
-606 AKKEKKKLPKAGA
+606 AKPAKPAKQQLPKAGA

>member
-21 VPANTFA
+21 IPAGTFA
-28 EKNSAEDSYTE
+28 EKNSAENSYTE
-39 ELNLSKEQAAA
+39 ELNLTKEQAAK

-65 RAEIVTREWKPGETS
+65 RAAIVTQEWKAGETS

-92 AAKANYEIAKA
+92 AAKKAYEAAKANYEAAAKA
-103 NFEARAK
+103 
-110 EWEAAKDAQEK
+110 WEDAKDAQEK

-127 KAIDAYNSKVG
+127 KAIDAYNAKVG

-153 AKKEAKEKY
+153 AKKEAQRKF
-162 DDTIASIN
+162 DDTIANSN
-170 RKYEV
+170 RKFEV
-175 AQTNLDRVEKEL
+175 AQTNVDRAQIEL
-187 AAAQKALETALD
+187 NAAKKALATLEDD
-199 EDENVPEGTNAQIDQ
+199 EENVPEATQGQIAQ

-220 DLEAKVA
+220 DA
-227 QLKNERAKANDE
+227 QARLAQAENEKAKAHDE
-239 KITVQNSADETLAN
+239 KVEAHAAAGKTLESAI
-253 ANKQADTLFQAKL
+253 KQADTLFQAKI

-282 AAELTLIERAKL
+282 AAELTKIERAKL
-294 KAIKDY
+294 KAIKAY
-300 DEAKAYSDVAFKKYL
+300 DDAKANADSAFKNYL
-315 AADKAYEAASK
+315 AAEKAYDAASK
-326 AYAKA
+326 TYAKA

-351 KYVRLNIILKDQN
+351 KYVRINIILKDQN
-364 KGINSLAGKLDA
+364 QGINSLTGKLNA
-376 DMIKEIENFAELSKS
+376 DMIKELENFSQLSKS
-391 EQAEAI
+391 EQADAI
-397 AKLQA
+397 AKLQK
-402 ELNKLKEE
+402 ELDKLKEE

-421 KSVYTYKF
+421 KTVYTYKF

-435 GKGVQGLSLTFTNI
+435 GKGVQGLTLTFTNI
-449 EDSTKVYVGTS
+449 DDSTKVYAGTS

-499 KGLFRPEAEVKAEN
+499 KSLFRPEAEVKAEN
-513 NVEEKEAAKESEVT
+513 NVEEISDKKDEAKDKEIE
-527 IPEYITIKGAEKD
+527 IPEYVTIKGG
-540 NKEEK
+540 KE

-550 KDEKVIDGG
+550 KDDEKVIEGG
-559 TIIVDKKDKE
+559 TIVVEK
-569 EKDNNEKKPE
+569 EKDNEKKPE
-579 DNKKE
+579 DNKKPE
-584 DSKKEDNKKEDSKKE
+584 KENNK
-599 DSKADKP
+599 KP
-606 AKKEKKKLPKAGA
+606 AKPDKKVKKQLPKAGA